1 MLSYFSYLLKG
12 SQEKPG
18 LAVMAMSDILA
29 KAKETGKSVFIS
41 LYELTQEEHVKDLL
55 NPDHPAIKVLED
67 ARGKVNII
75 GLSKAIIMILSLQ
88 FL

>member
-29 KAKETGKSVFIS
+29 KAKETGKSVFVS
-41 LYELTQEEHVKDLL
+41 LYELTQEEQVKDLL
-55 NPDHPAIKVLED
+55 KPDHPVIKVMDD
-67 ARGKVNII
+67 AHGKVNII
-75 GLSKAIIMILSLQ
+75 GLSKARTMVLFVQVL
-88 FL
+88 